1 MTKNRETKRL
11 FNNNFDLASFIL
23 NTANVIAYLAALF
36 LVALLVYEYGFVFS
50 PEIKSE
56 MRILY
61 KAVWVVYLVV
71 YLLHMILG
79 NEKQKKSTSAFGL
92 AIEILL
98 LTTLIPVIFNKPES
112 GLLMNF
118 WEITDNH
125 YFRLAIIT
133 ILSFHQLSLGVTK
146 MLGKRT
152 SPSFILAASFLI
164 IIVIGTGLL
173 MTPKATTDGITF
185 TDALFTATSAVC
197 VTGLTTVDVSTAFTT
212 LGHTIIILLIQI
224 GGLGVMTFTSFF
236 AMFFMGNTS
245 IYNQIMMKDVVNSK
259 SISSILST
267 LVYILIFTL
276 VIEGVGAILIMAS
289 VHGTMHM
296 SLEEEIW
303 FSVFHSISAFCNAG
317 FSTLHNNLNNPLV
330 LHDHN
335 WLFVVISILI
345 ILGGIGFP
353 ILVNM
358 KEVFVY
364 KIRNTYY
371 WIIRKPYK
379 IKHISHIYNLNTK
392 IVLVTTIILLVFGT
406 AFFAAVEWNNSL
418 AGMSL
423 TDKLAHSFFNATTPR
438 TAGFV
443 GLDITTFMPITIL
456 MIIALMWIGGGAQST
471 AGGLKVN
478 AFAAIM
484 LNMRA
489 TLRNRDKIEVF
500 KRTIAQESIQRAHAT
515 LTISIIVVLVSATA
529 IAIIEPDKS
538 LTGIIFECVSA
549 VNTVGSSLNMTPTF
563 SIPSKYII
571 IILMFIG
578 RVGILTFMLS
588 FYKAQKNQK
597 YKYPSDNII
606 IN

>member
-1 MTKNRETKRL
+1 MTKNREPKRF
-11 FNNNFDLASFIL
+11 FNKSFNLVPFIL
-23 NTANVIAYLAALF
+23 NTASVIAYFAALF
-36 LVALLVYEYGFVFS
+36 LVGLLVYEYGFVFS
-50 PEIKSE
+50 DEIKSE
-56 MRILY
+56 LRILY
-61 KAVWVVYLVV
+61 KAVWIIYLVV
-71 YLLHMILG
+71 YSIHMVLG
-79 NEKQKKSTSAFGL
+79 NDKQKKSTSVFGL
-92 AIEILL
+92 ATEILL
-98 LTTLIPVIFNKPES
+98 MTTLLPVIFNKPDT
-112 GLLMNF
+112 GFLMTV

-125 YFRLAIIT
+125 YFKLAIIT

-146 MLGKRT
+146 MLSRRT
-152 SPSFILAASFLI
+152 SPSFILAVSFLI
-164 IIVIGTGLL
+164 IIIIGTGLL
-173 MTPKATTDGITF
+173 MTPKATIGGISF
-185 TDALFTATSAVC
+185 TDALFTSTSAVC
-197 VTGLTTVDVSTAFTT
+197 VTGLTTVDVSTTFTP
-212 LGHTIIILLIQI
+212 LGQAIILMLIQI

-259 SISSILST
+259 SINSILST
-267 LVYILIFTL
+267 LLYILVFTL
-276 VIEGVGAILIMAS
+276 IIEGIGALLIMTS
-289 VHGTMHM
+289 IHGTIYM

-330 LHDHN
+330 LHGHN
-335 WLFVVISILI
+335 WLFIIISVLI

-358 KEVFVY
+358 KDVFVY

-379 IKHISHIYNLNTK
+379 IKHLSHIYNLNTK
-392 IVLVTTIILLVFGT
+392 IVMVTTVILLLFGT

-418 AGMSL
+418 AGMSFA
-423 TDKLAHSFFNATTPR
+423 DKITHSFFNATTPR

-443 GLDITTFMPITIL
+443 GLDVTTFMPVTIL

-478 AFAAIM
+478 AFAAII
-484 LNMRA
+484 LNLRA
-489 TLRNRDKIEVF
+489 TLRNSNRIEVF

-515 LTISIIVVLVSATA
+515 LAISIIVVLASA
-529 IAIIEPDKS
+529 IAISIIEPDKS
-538 LTGIIFECVSA
+538 LIGIIFECVSA
-549 VNTVGSSLNMTPTF
+549 MNTVGSSLNMTPTF

-588 FYKAQKNQK
+588 FYKLQKNKK